1 MGKRVRV
8 SNESVNCYGFRVLTA
23 GVNVEQYK
31 RNPVLLYMHER
42 GNVVGYVNDLKVEND
57 EITGELMF
65 DCASEQSER
74 CQKQFEFGSLRM
86 VSAGLEIIE
95 TSEDPAML
103 VPGQTRP
110 TITKSRLF
118 EVSVAD
124 VGANDDAIVLEKD
137 GKRITLSKD
146 GTCGLPLITHN
157 NNQSNKDNMEQKVI
171 ALQLGLPETATEKEI
186 NEKLVQ
192 LKAEEQENE
201 TLKAEKQKL
210 TDARIAQLVD
220 AAVAEKRL
228 EAQHKEQ
235 FVKLGAQIGAE
246 ELEKTLQAMKPQV
259 KLSAMLGHQG
269 STPETAGEKTYTK
282 LSEVPADELV
292 KLRTD
297 NVEEYKRLYEAE
309 YGMACE
315 L

>member
-1 MGKRVRV
+1 MGKRVRI

-95 TSEDPAML
+95 TSEDPTML

-137 GKRITLSKD
+137 GKRIMLSKD

-157 NNQSNKDNMEQKVI
+157 NNQSNKDMEQKVI
-171 ALQLGLPETATEKEI
+171 ALQLGLPETATENEI
-186 NEKLVQ
+186 NAKLAQ
-192 LKAEEQENE
+192 LKAVEQENE

-210 TDARIAQLVD
+210 TDARITQLVD

-228 EAQHKEQ
+228 DTQHKEQ

-269 STPETAGEKTYTK
+269 SAPESASEKTYTK

-292 KLRTD
+292 KLRAD

-309 YGMACE
+309 YGIACE

>member
-1 MGKRVRV
+1 MGKRVRI

-23 GVNVEQYK
+23 GIDVEQYK

-118 EVSVAD
+118 EVRVAD

-137 GKRITLSKD
+137 GKRIMLSKD

-157 NNQSNKDNMEQKVI
+157 NNQSNKEMEQKVI
-171 ALQLGLPETATEKEI
+171 ALQLGLPETATENEI
-186 NEKLVQ
+186 NAKLAQ
-192 LKAEEQENE
+192 LKALQQENE
-201 TLKAEKQKL
+201 TLKAEKQTL
-210 TDARIAQLVD
+210 AEARIAQLVD
-220 AAVAEKRL
+220 TAIAEKRL
-228 EAQHKEQ
+228 DAQHKEQ
-235 FVKLGAQIGAE
+235 FVKLGGQIGAE

-269 STPETAGEKTYTK
+269 SAPGSASEKTYTK

-292 KLRTD
+292 KLRAD

-309 YGMACE
+309 YGIACE

>member
-1 MGKRVRV
+1 MGKRVRI

-42 GNVVGYVNDLKVEND
+42 GNVVGYVKDPKVEND

-137 GKRITLSKD
+137 GKRIMLSKD
-146 GTCGLPLITHN
+146 GACGLPLITHN
-157 NNQSNKDNMEQKVI
+157 NNQSNKDMEQKVI
-171 ALQLGLPETATEKEI
+171 ALQLGLPETATENEI
-186 NEKLVQ
+186 NAKLAQ
-192 LKAEEQENE
+192 LKALQQENE
-201 TLKAEKQKL
+201 TLKAEKQTL
-210 TDARIAQLVD
+210 AEARIAQLVD

-228 EAQHKEQ
+228 DAQHKEQ
-235 FVKLGAQIGAE
+235 FVKLGGQIGAE

-269 STPETAGEKTYTK
+269 SAPESASEKTYTK

-292 KLRTD
+292 KLRAD

-309 YGMACE
+309 YGIACE

>member
-1 MGKRVRV
+1 MGKRVRI

-23 GVNVEQYK
+23 GIDVEQYK

-124 VGANDDAIVLEKD
+124 VGANEDAIVLEKD
-137 GKRITLSKD
+137 GKRIMLSKD

-157 NNQSNKDNMEQKVI
+157 NNQSNKEMEQKVI
-171 ALQLGLPETATEKEI
+171 ALQLGLPETATENEI
-186 NEKLVQ
+186 NAKLAQ
-192 LKAEEQENE
+192 LKALQQENE
-201 TLKAEKQKL
+201 TLKAEKQTL
-210 TDARIAQLVD
+210 AEARIAQLVD
-220 AAVAEKRL
+220 TAIAEKRL
-228 EAQHKEQ
+228 DAQHKEQ
-235 FVKLGAQIGAE
+235 FVKLGGQIGAE

-269 STPETAGEKTYTK
+269 SAPGSASEKTYTK

-292 KLRTD
+292 KLRAD

-309 YGMACE
+309 YGIACE

>member
-1 MGKRVRV
+1 MGKRVRI

-23 GVNVEQYK
+23 GIDVEQYK

-95 TSEDPAML
+95 TSEDSAML

-137 GKRITLSKD
+137 GKRIMLSKD

-157 NNQSNKDNMEQKVI
+157 NNQSNKEMEQKVI
-171 ALQLGLPETATEKEI
+171 ALQLGLPETATENEI
-186 NEKLVQ
+186 NAKLAQ
-192 LKAEEQENE
+192 LKALQQENE
-201 TLKAEKQKL
+201 TLKAEKQTL
-210 TDARIAQLVD
+210 AEARIAQLVD
-220 AAVAEKRL
+220 TAIAEKRL
-228 EAQHKEQ
+228 DAQHKEQ
-235 FVKLGAQIGAE
+235 FVKLGGQIGAE

-269 STPETAGEKTYTK
+269 SAPGSASEKTYTK

-292 KLRTD
+292 KLRAD

-309 YGMACE
+309 YGIACE

>member
-1 MGKRVRV
+1 MGKRVRI

-137 GKRITLSKD
+137 RKRITLSKD
-146 GTCGLPLITHN
+146 GACGLPLITHSK
-157 NNQSNKDNMEQKVI
+157 NQNKKDMEQKVI
-171 ALQLGLPETATEKEI
+171 ALQLGLPETATENEI
-186 NEKLVQ
+186 NAKLAQ
-192 LKAEEQENE
+192 LKALQQENE
-201 TLKAEKQKL
+201 TLKAEKQTL
-210 TDARIAQLVD
+210 AEARIAQLVD
-220 AAVAEKRL
+220 TAVAEKRL
-228 EAQHKEQ
+228 DAQHKEQ
-235 FVKLGAQIGAE
+235 FVKLGGQIGAE

-269 STPETAGEKTYTK
+269 SAPESGSEKTYTK
-282 LSEVPADELV
+282 LSEVPAEELV
-292 KLRTD
+292 KLRAD

-309 YGMACE
+309 YGIACE

>member
-1 MGKRVRV
+1 MGKRVRI
-8 SNESVNCYGFRVLTA
+8 SNEIVNCYGFRVLTE
-23 GVNVEQYK
+23 GIDVEQYK

-42 GNVVGYVNDLKVEND
+42 GNVVGYVKDPKVEND

-137 GKRITLSKD
+137 GKRIMLSKD
-146 GTCGLPLITHN
+146 GACGLPLITHSK
-157 NNQSNKDNMEQKVI
+157 NQNKKDMEQKVI
-171 ALQLGLPETATEKEI
+171 ALQLGLPETATENEI
-186 NEKLVQ
+186 NAKLAQ
-192 LKAEEQENE
+192 LKALQQENE
-201 TLKAEKQKL
+201 TLKAEKQTL
-210 TDARIAQLVD
+210 AEARIAQLVD
-220 AAVAEKRL
+220 TAIAEKRL
-228 EAQHKEQ
+228 DAQHKEQ
-235 FVKLGAQIGAE
+235 FVKLGGQIGAE

-269 STPETAGEKTYTK
+269 SAPGSASEKTYTK
-282 LSEVPADELV
+282 LSEVPAEELV
-292 KLRTD
+292 KLRAD

-309 YGMACE
+309 YGIACE

>member
-1 MGKRVRV
+1 MGKRVRI

-146 GTCGLPLITHN
+146 GACGLPLITHSK
-157 NNQSNKDNMEQKVI
+157 NQNKKDMEQKVI
-171 ALQLGLPETATEKEI
+171 ALQLGLPETATENEI
-186 NEKLVQ
+186 NAKLAQ
-192 LKAEEQENE
+192 LKALQQENE
-201 TLKAEKQKL
+201 TLKAEKQTL
-210 TDARIAQLVD
+210 AEARIAQLVD
-220 AAVAEKRL
+220 TAVAEKRL
-228 EAQHKEQ
+228 DAQHKEQ
-235 FVKLGAQIGAE
+235 FVKLGGQIGAE
-246 ELEKTLQAMKPQV
+246 ELEKILQAMKPQV

-269 STPETAGEKTYTK
+269 SAPESGSEKTYTK
-282 LSEVPADELV
+282 LSEVPAEELV
-292 KLRTD
+292 KLRAD

-309 YGMACE
+309 YGIACE

>member
-1 MGKRVRV
+1 MGKRVRI

-23 GVNVEQYK
+23 GIDVEQYK

-137 GKRITLSKD
+137 GKRIMLSKD

-157 NNQSNKDNMEQKVI
+157 NNQSNKEMEQKVI
-171 ALQLGLPETATEKEI
+171 ALQLGLPETATENEI
-186 NEKLVQ
+186 NAKLAQ
-192 LKAEEQENE
+192 LKALQQENE
-201 TLKAEKQKL
+201 TLKAEKQTL
-210 TDARIAQLVD
+210 AEARIAQLVD
-220 AAVAEKRL
+220 TAIAEKRL
-228 EAQHKEQ
+228 DAQHKEQ
-235 FVKLGAQIGAE
+235 FVKLGGQIGAE

-269 STPETAGEKTYTK
+269 SAPGSASEKTYTK

-292 KLRTD
+292 KLRAD

-309 YGMACE
+309 YGIACE

>member
-1 MGKRVRV
+1 MGKRVRI

-23 GVNVEQYK
+23 GIDVEQYK

-137 GKRITLSKD
+137 GKRIMLSKD

-157 NNQSNKDNMEQKVI
+157 NNQSNKEMEQKVI
-171 ALQLGLPETATEKEI
+171 ALQLGLPETATENEI
-186 NEKLVQ
+186 NAKLAQ
-192 LKAEEQENE
+192 LKALQQENE
-201 TLKAEKQKL
+201 TLKAEKQTL
-210 TDARIAQLVD
+210 AEARIAQLVD
-220 AAVAEKRL
+220 TAIAEKRL
-228 EAQHKEQ
+228 DAQHKEQ
-235 FVKLGAQIGAE
+235 FVKLGGQIGAE

-269 STPETAGEKTYTK
+269 SAPESASEKTYTK

-292 KLRTD
+292 KLRAD

-309 YGMACE
+309 YGIACE

>member
-1 MGKRVRV
+1 MGKRVRI

-42 GNVVGYVNDLKVEND
+42 GNVVGYVNDLKIEND

-95 TSEDPAML
+95 TSEDPTML

-137 GKRITLSKD
+137 GKRIMLSKD

-157 NNQSNKDNMEQKVI
+157 NNQSNKDMEQKVI
-171 ALQLGLPETATEKEI
+171 ALQLGLPETATENEI
-186 NEKLVQ
+186 NAKLAQ
-192 LKAEEQENE
+192 LKALQQENE
-201 TLKAEKQKL
+201 TLKAEKQTL
-210 TDARIAQLVD
+210 AEARIAQLVD
-220 AAVAEKRL
+220 TAVAEKRL
-228 EAQHKEQ
+228 DAQHKEQ
-235 FVKLGAQIGAE
+235 FVKLGGQIGAD

-269 STPETAGEKTYTK
+269 SAPESGSEKTYTK

-292 KLRTD
+292 KLRAD
-297 NVEEYKRLYEAE
+297 NVEEYKKLYEAE
-309 YGMACE
+309 YGMKCE

>member
-1 MGKRVRV
+1 MGKRVRI
-8 SNESVNCYGFRVLTA
+8 SNEIVNCYGFRVLTA
-23 GVNVEQYK
+23 GIDVEQYK

-42 GNVVGYVNDLKVEND
+42 GNVVGYVKDPKVEND

-95 TSEDPAML
+95 TSEDPTML

-137 GKRITLSKD
+137 GKRIMLSKD

-157 NNQSNKDNMEQKVI
+157 NNQSNKDMEQKVI
-171 ALQLGLPETATEKEI
+171 ALQLGLPETATENEI
-186 NEKLVQ
+186 NAKLAQ
-192 LKAEEQENE
+192 LKALQQENE
-201 TLKAEKQKL
+201 TLKAEKQTL
-210 TDARIAQLVD
+210 AEARIAQFVD
-220 AAVAEKRL
+220 TAIAEKRL
-228 EAQHKEQ
+228 DAQHKEQ
-235 FVKLGAQIGAE
+235 FVKLGGQIGAE

-259 KLSAMLGHQG
+259 KLSAILGHQG
-269 STPETAGEKTYTK
+269 SAPGSASEKTYTK
-282 LSEVPADELV
+282 LSEVPAEELV
-292 KLRTD
+292 KLRAD

-309 YGMACE
+309 YGIACE

>member
-1 MGKRVRV
+1 MGKRVRI
-8 SNESVNCYGFRVLTA
+8 SNESLNCYGFRVLTA
-23 GVNVEQYK
+23 GIDVEQYK

-42 GNVVGYVNDLKVEND
+42 GNVVGYVKDPKVEND

-146 GTCGLPLITHN
+146 GACGLPLITHSK
-157 NNQSNKDNMEQKVI
+157 NQNKKDMEQKVI
-171 ALQLGLPETATEKEI
+171 ALQLGLPETATENEI
-186 NEKLVQ
+186 NAKLAQ
-192 LKAEEQENE
+192 LKALQQENE
-201 TLKAEKQKL
+201 TLKAEKQTL
-210 TDARIAQLVD
+210 TEARIAQLVD
-220 AAVAEKRL
+220 TAIAEKRL
-228 EAQHKEQ
+228 DAQHKEQ
-235 FVKLGAQIGAE
+235 FVKLGGQIGAE

-269 STPETAGEKTYTK
+269 TK

-292 KLRTD
+292 KLRAD

-309 YGMACE
+309 YGIACE

>member
-1 MGKRVRV
+1 MGKRVRI

-23 GVNVEQYK
+23 GIDVEQYK

-137 GKRITLSKD
+137 GKRIMLSKD

-157 NNQSNKDNMEQKVI
+157 NNQSNKEMEQKVI
-171 ALQLGLPETATEKEI
+171 ALQLGLPETATENEI
-186 NEKLVQ
+186 NAKLAQ
-192 LKAEEQENE
+192 LKALQQENE
-201 TLKAEKQKL
+201 TLKAEKQTL
-210 TDARIAQLVD
+210 AEARIA
-220 AAVAEKRL
+220 
-228 EAQHKEQ
+228 
-235 FVKLGAQIGAE
+235 
-246 ELEKTLQAMKPQV
+246 
-259 KLSAMLGHQG
+259 
-269 STPETAGEKTYTK
+269 
-282 LSEVPADELV
+282 
-292 KLRTD
+292 
-297 NVEEYKRLYEAE
+297 
-309 YGMACE
+309 
-315 L
+315 

>member
-1 MGKRVRV
+1 MGKRVRI
-8 SNESVNCYGFRVLTA
+8 SNEIVNCYGFRVLTA
-23 GVNVEQYK
+23 GIDVEQYK

-137 GKRITLSKD
+137 GKRIMLSKD

-157 NNQSNKDNMEQKVI
+157 NNQSNKEMEQKVI
-171 ALQLGLPETATEKEI
+171 ALQLGLPETATENEI
-186 NEKLVQ
+186 NAKLAQ
-192 LKAEEQENE
+192 LKALQQENE
-201 TLKAEKQKL
+201 TLKAEKQTL
-210 TDARIAQLVD
+210 AEARIAQLVD
-220 AAVAEKRL
+220 TAIAEKRL
-228 EAQHKEQ
+228 DAQHKEQ
-235 FVKLGAQIGAE
+235 FVKLGGQIGAE

-269 STPETAGEKTYTK
+269 SAPDR
-282 LSEVPADELV
+282 PAR
-292 KLRTD
+292 KPTR
-297 NVEEYKRLYEAE
+297 NSARYRLTN
-309 YGMACE
+309 

>member
-1 MGKRVRV
+1 MGKRVRI

-137 GKRITLSKD
+137 GKRIMLSKD
-146 GTCGLPLITHN
+146 GTCGLPLITHSK
-157 NNQSNKDNMEQKVI
+157 NQNKKDMEQKVI
-171 ALQLGLPETATEKEI
+171 ALQLGLPETATENEI
-186 NEKLVQ
+186 NAKLAQ
-192 LKAEEQENE
+192 LKALQQENE
-201 TLKAEKQKL
+201 TLKAEKQTL
-210 TDARIAQLVD
+210 AEARIAQLVD
-220 AAVAEKRL
+220 TAVAEKRL
-228 EAQHKEQ
+228 DAQHKEQ
-235 FVKLGAQIGAE
+235 FVKLGGQIGAE

-269 STPETAGEKTYTK
+269 SAPESGSEKTYTK
-282 LSEVPADELV
+282 LSEVPAEELV
-292 KLRTD
+292 KLRAD

-309 YGMACE
+309 YGIACE

>member
-1 MGKRVRV
+1 MGKRVRI
-8 SNESVNCYGFRVLTA
+8 SNESLNCYGFRVLTA

-65 DCASEQSER
+65 DCASESSER

-86 VSAGLEIIE
+86 VSAGFEIIE
-95 TSEDPAML
+95 TSEDPTML

-137 GKRITLSKD
+137 GKQITLSKD
-146 GTCGLPLITHN
+146 GVCGLPLINQN
-157 NNQSNKDNMEQKVI
+157 NNQNQEDMEQKII

-186 NEKLVQ
+186 SEKLVQ
-192 LKAEEQENE
+192 LNALQQENE

-210 TDARIAQLVD
+210 SEARIVQLVD
-220 AAVAEKRL
+220 TAIVEKRL
-228 EAQHKEQ
+228 DAQHKEQ
-235 FVKLGAQIGAE
+235 FVKLGGQIGAE

-259 KLSAMLGHQG
+259 KLSAMLGHHG
-269 STPETAGEKTYTK
+269 GAPEPAGEKTYTK

-292 KLRTD
+292 KLRAE
-297 NVEEYKRLYEAE
+297 NVEEYKKLYEAE
-309 YGMACE
+309 YGMKCE

>member
-1 MGKRVRV
+1 MGKRVRI
-8 SNESVNCYGFRVLTA
+8 SNDILNCYGFRVLTA
-23 GVNVEQYK
+23 GIDVEQYK

-42 GNVVGYVNDLKVEND
+42 GNVVGYVKDLKVEND
-57 EITGELMF
+57 EVTGELMF

-157 NNQSNKDNMEQKVI
+157 NNQNQEDMEQKVI

-186 NEKLVQ
+186 NEKLAQLTAVQ
-192 LKAEEQENE
+192 REND
-201 TLKAEKQKL
+201 TLKAEAQKL
-210 TDARIAQLVD
+210 TEARIAQLVD
-220 AAVAEKRL
+220 TAIAEKRL
-228 EAQHKEQ
+228 DAQHKEQ
-235 FVKLGAQIGAE
+235 FVELGKKIGAE
-246 ELEKTLQAMKPQV
+246 ELENTLQAMKPQV
-259 KLSAMLGHQG
+259 KLSSMLGHHG
-269 STPETAGEKTYTK
+269 SAPVSEVEKTYTK

-292 KLRTD
+292 KLRAE
-297 NVEEYKRLYEAE
+297 NVEEYKKLYEAE
-309 YGMACE
+309 YGMKCE

>member
-1 MGKRVRV
+1 MGKRVRI
-8 SNESVNCYGFRVLTA
+8 SNESLNCYGFRVLTA
-23 GVNVEQYK
+23 GIDVEQYK

-42 GNVVGYVNDLKVEND
+42 GNVVGYVKDLKVEND

-95 TSEDPAML
+95 TSEDPTML

-110 TITKSRLF
+110 TITKSSLF

-124 VGANDDAIVLEKD
+124 IGANDDAIVLEKD

-146 GTCGLPLITHN
+146 GTCGLPLINQN
-157 NNQSNKDNMEQKVI
+157 NNQNQDMEQKVI

-186 NEKLVQ
+186 NEKLAQ
-192 LKAEEQENE
+192 LKAVQQEND
-201 TLKAEKQKL
+201 TLKAEAQKL

-220 AAVAEKRL
+220 TAIAEKRL
-228 EAQHKEQ
+228 DAQHKEQ
-235 FVKLGAQIGAE
+235 FVELGKKIGAE
-246 ELEKTLQAMKPQV
+246 ELENTLQAMKPQV
-259 KLSAMLGHQG
+259 KLSSMLGHHG
-269 STPETAGEKTYTK
+269 SAPVSDSEKTYTK
-282 LSEVPADELV
+282 LSEVPAEELV
-292 KLRTD
+292 KLRAE
-297 NVEEYKRLYEAE
+297 NVEEYKKLYKAE
-309 YGMACE
+309 YGIECE

>member
-1 MGKRVRV
+1 MGKRVRI
-8 SNESVNCYGFRVLTA
+8 SNESLNCYGFRVLTA

-65 DCASEQSER
+65 DCASEISER

-86 VSAGLEIIE
+86 VSAGFEIIE
-95 TSEDPAML
+95 TSEDPTML

-137 GKRITLSKD
+137 GKQITLSKD
-146 GTCGLPLITHN
+146 GVCGLPLINQN
-157 NNQSNKDNMEQKVI
+157 NNQNQEDMEQKII

-186 NEKLVQ
+186 SEKLVQ
-192 LKAEEQENE
+192 LNALQQENE

-210 TDARIAQLVD
+210 SEARIVQLVD
-220 AAVAEKRL
+220 TAIAEKRL
-228 EAQHKEQ
+228 DAQHKEQ
-235 FVKLGAQIGAE
+235 FVKLGGQIGAE

-259 KLSAMLGHQG
+259 KLSAMLGHHG
-269 STPETAGEKTYTK
+269 GAPEPAGEKTYTK

-292 KLRTD
+292 KLRAE
-297 NVEEYKRLYEAE
+297 NVEEYKKLYEAE
-309 YGMACE
+309 YGMKCE

>member
-1 MGKRVRV
+1 MGKRVRI
-8 SNESVNCYGFRVLTA
+8 SNEIVNCYGFRVLTA
-23 GVNVEQYK
+23 GIDVEQYK

-42 GNVVGYVNDLKVEND
+42 GNVVGYVKDPKVEND

-95 TSEDPAML
+95 TSEDPALL

-137 GKRITLSKD
+137 GKRIMLSKD
-146 GTCGLPLITHN
+146 GACGLPLITHSK
-157 NNQSNKDNMEQKVI
+157 NQNKKDMEQKVI
-171 ALQLGLPETATEKEI
+171 ALQLGLPETATENEI
-186 NEKLVQ
+186 NAKLAQ
-192 LKAEEQENE
+192 LKALQQENE
-201 TLKAEKQKL
+201 TLKAEKQTL
-210 TDARIAQLVD
+210 AEARIAQLVD
-220 AAVAEKRL
+220 TAIAEKRL
-228 EAQHKEQ
+228 DAQHKEQ
-235 FVKLGAQIGAE
+235 FVKLGGQIGAE

-269 STPETAGEKTYTK
+269 SAPGSASEKTYTK
-282 LSEVPADELV
+282 LSEVPAEELV
-292 KLRTD
+292 KLRAD

-309 YGMACE
+309 YGIACE

>member
-1 MGKRVRV
+1 MGKRVRI
-8 SNESVNCYGFRVLTA
+8 SNDRLNSYGFRVLTS
-23 GVNVEQYK
+23 GIDVEQYK

-65 DCASEQSER
+65 DCASDQSER

-95 TSEDPAML
+95 TSEDPTML

-137 GKRITLSKD
+137 GKRIMLSKD

-157 NNQSNKDNMEQKVI
+157 NNQSNKDMEQKVI
-171 ALQLGLPETATEKEI
+171 ALQLGLPETATENEI
-186 NEKLVQ
+186 NAKLAQ
-192 LKAEEQENE
+192 LKAVEQENE
-201 TLKAEKQKL
+201 TLKAETQQL
-210 TDARIAQLVD
+210 TEARIAQLVD
-220 AAVAEKRL
+220 TAIAEKRL

-235 FVKLGAQIGAE
+235 FVELGKKIGAE
-246 ELEKTLQAMKPQV
+246 ELEKALRAMKPQV
-259 KLSAMLGHQG
+259 KLSSMLGHHG
-269 STPETAGEKTYTK
+269 SAPVSDSEKTYTK
-282 LSEVPADELV
+282 LSEVPANELV
-292 KLRTD
+292 KLRAE
-297 NVEEYKRLYEAE
+297 NVEEYKRLYKAE
-309 YGMACE
+309 YGIECE

>member
-1 MGKRVRV
+1 MGKRVRI

-146 GTCGLPLITHN
+146 GACGLPLITHSK
-157 NNQSNKDNMEQKVI
+157 NQNKKDMEQKVI
-171 ALQLGLPETATEKEI
+171 ALQLGLPETATENEI
-186 NEKLVQ
+186 NAKLAQ
-192 LKAEEQENE
+192 LKALQQENE
-201 TLKAEKQKL
+201 TLKAEKQTL
-210 TDARIAQLVD
+210 AEARIAQLVD
-220 AAVAEKRL
+220 TAVAEKRL
-228 EAQHKEQ
+228 DAQHKEQ
-235 FVKLGAQIGAE
+235 FVKLGGQIGAE
-246 ELEKTLQAMKPQV
+246 ELEKALQAMKPQV

-269 STPETAGEKTYTK
+269 SAPESGSEKTYTK
-282 LSEVPADELV
+282 LSEVPAEELV
-292 KLRTD
+292 KLRAD

-309 YGMACE
+309 YGIACE

>member
-1 MGKRVRV
+1 MGKRVRI

-23 GVNVEQYK
+23 GIDVEQYK

-137 GKRITLSKD
+137 GKRIMLSKD

-157 NNQSNKDNMEQKVI
+157 NNQSNKEMEQKVI
-171 ALQLGLPETATEKEI
+171 ALQLGLPETATENEI
-186 NEKLVQ
+186 NAKLAQ
-192 LKAEEQENE
+192 LKALQQENE
-201 TLKAEKQKL
+201 TLKAEKQTL
-210 TDARIAQLVD
+210 AEARIAQLVD
-220 AAVAEKRL
+220 TAIAEKRL
-228 EAQHKEQ
+228 DAQHKEQ
-235 FVKLGAQIGAE
+235 FVKLGGQIGAE
-246 ELEKTLQAMKPQV
+246 ELKKTLQAMKPQV

-269 STPETAGEKTYTK
+269 SAPGSASEKTYTK

-292 KLRTD
+292 KLRAD

-309 YGMACE
+309 YGIACE

>member
-23 GVNVEQYK
+23 GIDVEQYK

-137 GKRITLSKD
+137 GKRIMLSKD

-157 NNQSNKDNMEQKVI
+157 NNQSNKDMEQKVI
-171 ALQLGLPETATEKEI
+171 ALQLGLPETATENEI
-186 NEKLVQ
+186 NEKLAQ
-192 LKAEEQENE
+192 LKAAQQENE
-201 TLKAEKQKL
+201 TLKAETQQL
-210 TDARIAQLVD
+210 TEARIVQLVD
-220 AAVAEKRL
+220 TAIAEKRL
-228 EAQHKEQ
+228 ETQHKEQ
-235 FVKLGAQIGAE
+235 FVELGKKIGAE

-259 KLSAMLGHQG
+259 KLSSMLGHHG
-269 STPETAGEKTYTK
+269 SAPVSDSEKTYTK
-282 LSEVPADELV
+282 LSEVPADELA
-292 KLRTD
+292 KLRAE
-297 NVEEYKRLYEAE
+297 NVEEYKRLYKAE
-309 YGMACE
+309 YGIECE

>member
-1 MGKRVRV
+1 MGKRVRI
-8 SNESVNCYGFRVLTA
+8 SNDRLNSYGFRVLTS
-23 GVNVEQYK
+23 GIDVEQYK

-42 GNVVGYVNDLKVEND
+42 GNVVGYVKDLKVEND
-57 EITGELMF
+57 EVTGELMF

-86 VSAGLEIIE
+86 VSAGLEVIE
-95 TSEDPAML
+95 TSEDAEML
-103 VPGQTRP
+103 VPGQTLP

-124 VGANDDAIVLEKD
+124 VGANDDAIVLEKN

-157 NNQSNKDNMEQKVI
+157 NNQSNKDMEQKVI

-186 NEKLVQ
+186 NEKLAQLTAVQ
-192 LKAEEQENE
+192 QEND

-210 TDARIAQLVD
+210 TEARIAQLVD
-220 AAVAEKRL
+220 TAIAEKRL
-228 EAQHKEQ
+228 DAQHKEQ
-235 FVKLGAQIGAE
+235 FVKLGTQIGAE

-259 KLSAMLGHQG
+259 KLSSMLGHHG
-269 STPETAGEKTYTK
+269 SAPVSEVEKTYTK

-292 KLRTD
+292 KLRTE
-297 NVEEYKRLYEAE
+297 NVEEYKKLYKAE
-309 YGMACE
+309 YGIECE

>member
-1 MGKRVRV
+1 MGKRVRI

-137 GKRITLSKD
+137 GKRIMLSKD
-146 GTCGLPLITHN
+146 GACGLPLITHSK
-157 NNQSNKDNMEQKVI
+157 NQNKKDMEQKVI
-171 ALQLGLPETATEKEI
+171 ALQLGLPETATENEI
-186 NEKLVQ
+186 NAKLAQ
-192 LKAEEQENE
+192 LKALQQENE
-201 TLKAEKQKL
+201 TLKAEKQTL
-210 TDARIAQLVD
+210 AEARIAQLVD
-220 AAVAEKRL
+220 TAVAEKRL
-228 EAQHKEQ
+228 DAQHKEQ
-235 FVKLGAQIGAE
+235 FVKLGGQIGAE

-269 STPETAGEKTYTK
+269 SAPESGSEKTYTK

-292 KLRTD
+292 KLRAE

>member
-1 MGKRVRV
+1 MGKRVRI

-23 GVNVEQYK
+23 GIDVEQYK

-137 GKRITLSKD
+137 GKRIMLSKD

-157 NNQSNKDNMEQKVI
+157 NNQSNKDMEQKVI
-171 ALQLGLPETATEKEI
+171 ALQLGLLETATENEI
-186 NEKLVQ
+186 NAKLAQ
-192 LKAEEQENE
+192 LKALQQENE
-201 TLKAEKQKL
+201 TLKAEKQTL
-210 TDARIAQLVD
+210 AEARIAQLVD
-220 AAVAEKRL
+220 TAIAEKRL
-228 EAQHKEQ
+228 DAQHKEQ
-235 FVKLGAQIGAE
+235 FVKLGGQIGAE

-269 STPETAGEKTYTK
+269 SAPGSASEKTYTK

-292 KLRTD
+292 KLRAD

-309 YGMACE
+309 YGIACE

>member
-1 MGKRVRV
+1 MGKRVRI
-8 SNESVNCYGFRVLTA
+8 SNDRLNSYGFRVLTS
-23 GVNVEQYK
+23 GMDVGQYN

-42 GNVVGYVNDLKVEND
+42 GNVVGYVKDLKVEND
-57 EITGELMF
+57 EVTGELMF
-65 DCASEQSER
+65 DRASELSKR
-74 CQKQFEFGSLRM
+74 CEKQFEFGSLRM

-95 TSEDPAML
+95 TSEDPAVL
-103 VPGQTRP
+103 VAGQTRP

-146 GTCGLPLITHN
+146 GACELPLINHFN
-157 NNQSNKDNMEQKVI
+157 NNQKEKEMEQKVI

-186 NEKLVQ
+186 NEKLAQ
-192 LKAEEQENE
+192 LKALQQEND

-220 AAVAEKRL
+220 TAIAEQRL
-228 EAQHKEQ
+228 DAEHKEQ
-235 FVKLGAQIGAE
+235 FVKLGGQIGAE

-269 STPETAGEKTYTK
+269 GVPSSQAEKTYTK
-282 LSEVPADELV
+282 LSEVPAEELV
-292 KLRTD
+292 KLRSE
-297 NVEEYKRLYEAE
+297 NVEEYKKLYKAE
-309 YGMACE
+309 YGYECE
-315 L
+315 I

>member
-1 MGKRVRV
+1 MGKRVRI

-23 GVNVEQYK
+23 GIDVEQYK

-137 GKRITLSKD
+137 GKRIMLSKD

-157 NNQSNKDNMEQKVI
+157 NNQSNKEMEQKVI
-171 ALQLGLPETATEKEI
+171 ALQLGLPETATENEI
-186 NEKLVQ
+186 NAKLAQ
-192 LKAEEQENE
+192 LKALQQENE
-201 TLKAEKQKL
+201 TLKAEKQTL
-210 TDARIAQLVD
+210 AEARIAQLVD
-220 AAVAEKRL
+220 TAIAEKRL
-228 EAQHKEQ
+228 DAQHKEQ
-235 FVKLGAQIGAE
+235 FVKLGGQIGAE
-246 ELEKTLQAMKPQV
+246 ELEKTLQAMKPEV

-269 STPETAGEKTYTK
+269 SAPGSASEKTYTK

-292 KLRTD
+292 KLRAD

-309 YGMACE
+309 YGIACE

>member
-1 MGKRVRV
+1 MGKRVRI
-8 SNESVNCYGFRVLTA
+8 SNESLNCYGFRVLTA
-23 GVNVEQYK
+23 GIDVEQYK

-42 GNVVGYVNDLKVEND
+42 GNVVGYVKDLKVGND

-95 TSEDPAML
+95 TSEDPTML

-110 TITKSRLF
+110 TITKSSLF

-124 VGANDDAIVLEKD
+124 IGANDDAIVLEKD

-146 GTCGLPLITHN
+146 GTCGLPLINQN
-157 NNQSNKDNMEQKVI
+157 NNQNQDMEQKVI

-186 NEKLVQ
+186 NEKLAQ
-192 LKAEEQENE
+192 LKAVQQEND
-201 TLKAEKQKL
+201 TLKAEAQKL

-220 AAVAEKRL
+220 TAIAEKRL
-228 EAQHKEQ
+228 DAQHKEQ
-235 FVKLGAQIGAE
+235 FVELGKKIGAE
-246 ELEKTLQAMKPQV
+246 ELENTLQAMKPQV
-259 KLSAMLGHQG
+259 KLSSMLGHHG
-269 STPETAGEKTYTK
+269 SAPVSDSEKTYTK
-282 LSEVPADELV
+282 LSEVPAEELV
-292 KLRTD
+292 KLRAE
-297 NVEEYKRLYEAE
+297 NVEEYKKLYKAE
-309 YGMACE
+309 YGIECE

>member
-1 MGKRVRV
+1 MGKRVRI

-23 GVNVEQYK
+23 GIDVEQYK

-95 TSEDPAML
+95 TSEDPTML

-137 GKRITLSKD
+137 GKRIMLSKD

-157 NNQSNKDNMEQKVI
+157 NNQSNKDMEQKVI
-171 ALQLGLPETATEKEI
+171 ALQLGLLETATENEI
-186 NEKLVQ
+186 NAKLAQ
-192 LKAEEQENE
+192 LKALQQENE
-201 TLKAEKQKL
+201 TLKVEKQTL
-210 TDARIAQLVD
+210 AEARIAQLVD
-220 AAVAEKRL
+220 TAIAEKRL
-228 EAQHKEQ
+228 DVQHKEQ
-235 FVKLGAQIGAE
+235 FVKLGGQIGAE

-259 KLSAMLGHQG
+259 KLSAMLGHRG
-269 STPETAGEKTYTK
+269 GAPEPAGEKTYTK

-292 KLRTD
+292 KLRAE
-297 NVEEYKRLYEAE
+297 NVDEYKKLYEAE
-309 YGMACE
+309 YGMKCE

>member
-1 MGKRVRV
+1 MGKRVRI
-8 SNESVNCYGFRVLTA
+8 SNDRLNSYGFRVLTS
-23 GVNVEQYK
+23 GIDVEQYK

-42 GNVVGYVNDLKVEND
+42 GNVVGYVKDLKVEND
-57 EITGELMF
+57 EVTGELMF

-86 VSAGLEIIE
+86 VSAGLEVIE
-95 TSEDPAML
+95 TSEDAEML
-103 VPGQTRP
+103 VPGQTLP

-124 VGANDDAIVLEKD
+124 VGANDDAIVLEKN

-146 GTCGLPLITHN
+146 GSCGLPLINQN
-157 NNQSNKDNMEQKVI
+157 NNQNQEDMDKKTI
-171 ALQLGLPETATEKEI
+171 ALQLGLAETATEKEI
-186 NEKLVQ
+186 NEKLAQ
-192 LKAEEQENE
+192 LTAMQQENE

-220 AAVAEKRL
+220 AAIVEKRL

-259 KLSAMLGHQG
+259 KLSAVLGHHG
-269 STPETAGEKTYTK
+269 SAPETSAEKTYTK

-292 KLRTD
+292 KLRAD
-297 NVEEYKRLYEAE
+297 NVEEYKKLYKAE
-309 YGMACE
+309 YGIECE

>member
-1 MGKRVRV
+1 MGKRVRI

-23 GVNVEQYK
+23 GIDVEQYK

-65 DCASEQSER
+65 DCASDQSER

-137 GKRITLSKD
+137 GKRIMLSKD

-157 NNQSNKDNMEQKVI
+157 NNQSNKDMEQKVI
-171 ALQLGLPETATEKEI
+171 ALQLGLPETATENEI
-186 NEKLVQ
+186 NAKLAQ
-192 LKAEEQENE
+192 LKALQQENE
-201 TLKAEKQKL
+201 TLKAEKQTL
-210 TDARIAQLVD
+210 AEARIAQLVD
-220 AAVAEKRL
+220 TAIAEKRL
-228 EAQHKEQ
+228 DAQHKEQ
-235 FVKLGAQIGAE
+235 FVKLGGQIGAE
-246 ELEKTLQAMKPQV
+246 ELDKTLQDMKPQV

-269 STPETAGEKTYTK
+269 SAPESGSEKTYTK

-292 KLRTD
+292 KLRAD

-309 YGMACE
+309 YGIACE

>member
-1 MGKRVRV
+1 MGKRVRI
-8 SNESVNCYGFRVLTA
+8 SNESLNCYGFRVLTA
-23 GVNVEQYK
+23 GIDVEQYK

-42 GNVVGYVNDLKVEND
+42 GNVVGYVKDPKVEND

-95 TSEDPAML
+95 TSEDPTML

-110 TITKSRLF
+110 TITKSRLI

-137 GKRITLSKD
+137 G
-146 GTCGLPLITHN
+146 TCGLPLINQN
-157 NNQSNKDNMEQKVI
+157 NNQNQEDMEQKVI

-186 NEKLVQ
+186 NEKLAQLTAVQ
-192 LKAEEQENE
+192 QEND
-201 TLKAEKQKL
+201 TLKAEAQKL
-210 TDARIAQLVD
+210 TEARIAQLVD
-220 AAVAEKRL
+220 NAIAEKRL
-228 EAQHKEQ
+228 DAQHKEQ
-235 FVKLGAQIGAE
+235 FVELGKKIGTE
-246 ELEKTLQAMKPQV
+246 ELENTLQAMKPQV
-259 KLSAMLGHQG
+259 KLSSMLGHHG
-269 STPETAGEKTYTK
+269 SAPVSDSEKTYTK

-292 KLRTD
+292 KLRAE
-297 NVEEYKRLYEAE
+297 NVEEYKKLYEAE
-309 YGMACE
+309 YGMKCE